1 MTPPRLSM
9 ETLARLPPAVARPQ
23 YDRAALA
30 TGILHFGP
38 GAFHRVHQAWYV
50 ERLLQHDPRW
60 GICAVSLRSADLDEA
75 LAPQDG
81 LYTLAVRDQQ
91 CSHQVIGALRE
102 SLVAPRDP
110 AAVLQRLAAP
120 AIRAV
125 TITVTEKG
133 YCLGADGTLDPTRA
147 DLRRDLANPQA
158 PATLPGFLVEG
169 LSRRRSAGI
178 APPAILSC
186 DNLSDN
192 GPRLRAAVVA
202 MARARD
208 PGLADWIAHAVAFP
222 RSMVDSITPATTDA
236 LRAEVVAATGLEDR
250 WPVQREAYV
259 QWVIE
264 DHRADTGSDRA
275 GPDWAAA
282 GAILTDDVPAWER
295 AKLRLLNGAHST
307 LAYAGLLAA
316 HATVAEAIADPA
328 LAGFVERMWA
338 REVLPGLAAPR
349 GLDLDAYAAAVLARF
364 RNPVIR
370 HELAQIAWDGSQK
383 LPIRIL
389 AALAQNLAAGR
400 SCAHLMLPLA
410 AWMLWVR
417 RVARAR
423 QPLVDPLADALR
435 ELGSAATGLA
445 RLDVPRWL
453 ADPRLYPRDL
463 AADPAFSQGLMR
475 AYDRLAAA
483 DADGAESVRACIAAW
498 R

>member
-1 MTPPRLSM
+1 MA
-9 ETLARLPPAVARPQ
+9 TLARLPPSVARPA
-23 YDRAALA
+23 YDRAALG

-60 GICAVSLRSADLDEA
+60 GICAASLRSAGLHEA

-91 CSHQVIGALRE
+91 CTHQVIGALRE

-120 AIRAV
+120 GIRAV
-125 TITVTEKG
+125 TLTVTEKG
-133 YCLGADGTLDPTRA
+133 YGLGADGAL
-147 DLRRDLANPQA
+147 DLARPDVQQDLATPDA
-158 PATLPGFLVEG
+158 PTTLVGFLLEG
-169 LSRRRSAGI
+169 LARRRAAGI

-192 GPRLRAAVVA
+192 GPRLRAAIVA

-208 PGLADWIAHAVAFP
+208 RGLGDWIAQEVAFP

-236 LRAEVVAATGLEDR
+236 LRAEVAAATGLEDR
-250 WPVQREAYV
+250 WPVQREAFV

-264 DHRADTGSDRA
+264 EHRAAD

-307 LAYAGLLAA
+307 LAYVGALAG
-316 HATVAEAIADPA
+316 HATVSEAIADPA
-328 LAGFVERMWA
+328 LAGFVERLWA
-338 REVLPGLAAPR
+338 QEVLPGLRAPR
-349 GLDLDAYAAAVLARF
+349 GLDLAAYAAAVLARF

-383 LPIRIL
+383 LPIRIQ
-389 AALAQNLAAGR
+389 AGLAQNLAEGR
-400 SCAHLMLPLA
+400 PIAHLCLPLA

-417 RVARAR
+417 RAGRAR
-423 QPLVDPLADALR
+423 QRLVDPHADALQQ
-435 ELGSAATGLA
+435 LGAASTGDA

-453 ADPRLYPRDL
+453 ADPRLYPRVL
-463 AADPAFSQGLMR
+463 ASDSRFIAGLMR

-483 DADGAESVRACIAAW
+483 DTAGAAAVGDCIANW
-498 R
+498 S

>member
-1 MTPPRLSM
+1 MTASRLSLA
-9 ETLARLPPAVARPQ
+9 TLARLPPDVARPG
-23 YDRAALA
+23 YDPAAIDI
-30 TGILHFGP
+30 GIVHVGP

-50 ERLLQHDPRW
+50 DRLLRQDPRW
-60 GICAVSLRSADLDEA
+60 GICAVSLRSAGLHEA

-110 AAVLQRLAAP
+110 GAVLQRLAAP
-120 AIRAV
+120 GIHAV
-125 TITVTEKG
+125 TLTVTEKG
-133 YCLGADGTLDPTRA
+133 YCLGADGAL
-147 DLRRDLANPQA
+147 DLARPDLQQDL
-158 PATLPGFLVEG
+158 ATPHSPSTLIGFLVEG
-169 LSRRRSAGI
+169 LSRRRAAGT

-192 GPRLRAAVVA
+192 GPRLRAAIVA
-202 MARARD
+202 MAQARD
-208 PGLADWIAHAVAFP
+208 RGLADWIAQEVAFP

-236 LRAEVVAATGLEDR
+236 LRAEVAAATGLEDR
-250 WPVQREAYV
+250 WPVQREAFV

-264 DHRADTGSDRA
+264 DHRAAA

-307 LAYAGLLAA
+307 LAYLGLLAG
-316 HATVAEAIADPA
+316 HATVSGAIADPA
-328 LAGFVERMWA
+328 LAGFIERLWA
-338 REVLPGLAAPR
+338 QEVLPGLGAPR
-349 GLDLDAYAAAVLARF
+349 GLDLVAYAGAVLARF

-383 LPIRIL
+383 LPIRIQDG
-389 AALAQNLAAGR
+389 LAQNLAEGR
-400 SCAHLMLPLA
+400 PVTHLFLPLA
-410 AWMLWVR
+410 AWMLGVR
-417 RVARAR
+417 RAARAR
-423 QPLVDPLADALR
+423 QRLVDPLADTLH
-435 ELGSAATGLA
+435 ELGAAATGEA

-453 ADPRLYPRDL
+453 ADPRLYSRVLASDPR
-463 AADPAFSQGLMR
+463 FITGLMR

-483 DADGAESVRACIAAW
+483 DAAGAAAVGNCVATW
-498 R
+498 S